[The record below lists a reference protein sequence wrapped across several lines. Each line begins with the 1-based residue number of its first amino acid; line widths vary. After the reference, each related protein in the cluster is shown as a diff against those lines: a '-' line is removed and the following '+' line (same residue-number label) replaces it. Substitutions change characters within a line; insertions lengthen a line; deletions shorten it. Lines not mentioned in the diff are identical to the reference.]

1 MSEGKSDKLIGHV
14 KLVRELTAHAIWR
27 GDMAVRGAWADLLLR
42 ANTEDCVLRLNGEL
56 VEVRRG
62 QLAWSQLGLAKA
74 WRCSEEKVRGILGVL
89 VKNDCI
95 EVKTTARRTLITV
108 VN

>member
-42 ANTEDCVLRLNGEL
+42 ANTGPCVLILNGDL
-56 VEVRRG
+56 VNLKRG
-62 QLAWSQLGLAKA
+62 ELAWSQEGLAKA
-74 WRCSEEKVRGILGVL
+74 W
-89 VKNDCI
+89 N
-95 EVKTTARRTLITV
+95 
-108 VN
+108 